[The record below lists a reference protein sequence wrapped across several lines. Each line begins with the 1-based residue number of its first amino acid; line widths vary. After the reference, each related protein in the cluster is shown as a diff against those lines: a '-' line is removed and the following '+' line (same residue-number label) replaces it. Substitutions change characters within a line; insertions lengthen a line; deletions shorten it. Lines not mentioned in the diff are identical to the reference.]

1 MASSYESA
9 GSEPQEA
16 QELQGPGSGPGWC
29 SRCPFGRVATMLE
42 RAKVSPRRRLDLMLF
57 DQAEALED
65 YAKMPKAKAQELP
78 QEERGKVA
86 RCVVLMLIALAQVA
100 ARVGLSLPDC
110 LERIY
115 CSDTTNNSNPN
126 K

>member
-1 MASSYESA
+1 MVSSYESA

-29 SRCPFGRVATMLE
+29 SRCPFGKVATMLE
-42 RAKVSPRRRLDLMLF
+42 GAKVTPGRRLDNMIF
-57 DQAEALED
+57 DQAEALEPFAAMNLD
-65 YAKMPKAKAQELP
+65 NVSKCT
-78 QEERGKVA
+78 QEERGA
-86 RCVVLMLIALAQVA
+86 MMRAVVVMLIALARLS
-100 ARVGLSLPDC
+100 ARFGLSLPDC

-115 CSDTTNNSNPN
+115 CNDTTNNSNPN